1 MFFFW
6 YDSLLT
12 SLYGIRYSTNIAQK
26 TDCSFYLINISD
38 NVEIEHFLNFLLPYT
53 LTLTFHAITRNTIN
67 IIESDLYV
75 NLYYIPETCLT
86 LTLLPIFELNI
97 PSSNC
102 LTAIWRS
109 VTLTPKAAS
118 TTNPERKSGSVAWRV
133 SFPETTESGTEN
145 KRAVYTRISCREP
158 SLEETPSFTILI
170 SRPSRGDHRPLAYC
184 YLRLTGFWHASGP
197 NVLI

>member
-1 MFFFW
+1 M
-6 YDSLLT
+6 
-12 SLYGIRYSTNIAQK
+12 NIAQK
-26 TDCSFYLINISD
+26 TDCSFYLINIPD

-53 LTLTFHAITRNTIN
+53 LTLTFHAITRSTIN

-109 VTLTPKAAS
+109 VTLTRRQLALQIPKGKVVLWRDACRSPKRQSQAQRTS
-118 TTNPERKSGSVAWRV
+118 AQCTRVYRVENP
-133 SFPETTESGTEN
+133 
-145 KRAVYTRISCREP
+145 
-158 SLEETPSFTILI
+158 
-170 SRPSRGDHRPLAYC
+170 PSRKPLLSRSSSRDHREGTTGPLLIVTYG
-184 YLRLTGFWHASGP
+184 LRGFGTRAD
-197 NVLI
+197 LMC